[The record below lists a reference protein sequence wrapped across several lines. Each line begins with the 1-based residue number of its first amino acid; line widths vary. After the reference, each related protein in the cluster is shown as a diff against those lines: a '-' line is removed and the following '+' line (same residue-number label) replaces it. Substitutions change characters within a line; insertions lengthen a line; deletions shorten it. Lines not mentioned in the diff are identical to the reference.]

1 MKKEKQKDRE
11 DRQICIVFATA
22 LLACALFTGCGAAKE
37 DNLSQGI
44 ALVEQMDYEGALTC
58 FEAAALNKEDMTAY
72 YRNGQVD
79 KAIHVYQAITDL
91 KPGEKTAWY
100 LKGTMELEQG
110 STDAAKADFDKAVE
124 AAPNDYDIRIDIFC
138 SCSKYGQDDLGKS
151 YLENVLDGDRK
162 RISDFDL
169 GRISYYLGDYEQ
181 ARTSLEKAQENGGAE
196 AASLLGQTYEALGD
210 YNYAASVYNTY
221 LQNKTPD
228 ASLYNQLGLCKLK
241 GGDYEAAL
249 AAFQAGLEVEGNTA
263 TQSLMF
269 NELVAYEHLGQYDKA
284 KLAMDQYL
292 ALYPDDEK
300 AQREAV
306 FLQTR

>member
-1 MKKEKQKDRE
+1 MRMQRRALKRRWGRAARVRMRWIMTSTIIWRPPIIGTDRS
-11 DRQICIVFATA
+11 T
-22 LLACALFTGCGAAKE
+22 
-37 DNLSQGI
+37 
-44 ALVEQMDYEGALTC
+44 
-58 FEAAALNKEDMTAY
+58 
-72 YRNGQVD
+72 
-79 KAIHVYQAITDL
+79 KAINVYQAITDL

-110 STDAAKADFDKAVE
+110 SMDAAKADFDKAVE

-162 RISDFDL
+162 RFSDFDL

-228 ASLYNQLGLCKLK
+228 ASLYNQLGF
-241 GGDYEAAL
+241 A
-249 AAFQAGLEVEGNTA
+249 N
-263 TQSLMF
+263 
-269 NELVAYEHLGQYDKA
+269 
-284 KLAMDQYL
+284 
-292 ALYPDDEK
+292 
-300 AQREAV
+300 
-306 FLQTR
+306 